1 MTHLNTTGTKV
12 ALASLLTLSF
22 AAYWSEQGNA
32 EQIAQSNLPEPE
44 QIILPSDFYVPTV
57 NDFTGFPGCYVA
69 AYSRTQRNSV
79 YSVGDGIYVMGQ
91 VRVPG
96 RYEGRICQP
105 VGYEGQDIS
114 RLDYF
119 KDLFEQTL
127 PDACRKRIC
136 WAGGDTG
143 GFVGAS
149 FD

>member
-1 MTHLNTTGTKV
+1 MTHLNTTGTTV

-22 AAYWSEQGNA
+22 AAYGSEQGNA
-32 EQIAQSNLPEPE
+32 LQIAQGNLPEPE

-79 YSVGDGIYVMGQ
+79 YSVGGGIYVMGQ

-105 VGYEGQDIS
+105 AGYEGQDIS

-127 PDACRKRIC
+127 PDACSKRIC

-143 GFVGAS
+143 GFVGAP
-149 FD
+149 